1 MSKVVIAYVAILRF
15 GSEMRF
21 SMSTLHAATL
31 AGYVT
36 ANALSVR
43 MAANLRVGLGE
54 ERNNCNW
61 AIERV
66 SCGAVTPRIWQIARA
81 AS

>member
-1 MSKVVIAYVAILRF
+1 MGRTLSKVVIAYVAILRF
-15 GSEMRF
+15 GSDIRF

-31 AGYVT
+31 DGCET
-36 ANALSVR
+36 AKALSVR

-54 ERNNCNW
+54 ERNSCNW

-66 SCGAVTPRIWQIARA
+66 S
-81 AS
+81 